1 MDMLIASWCG
11 MALLWLPAAIVIY
24 QLIKGEE

>member
-1 MDMLIASWCG
+1 MEMLIVSWCG

-24 QLIKGEE
+24 QMMKGE